1 MVEPW
6 RDTRAGQERLNLTE
20 DAGTR
25 RPCAGAVSALCSP
38 SGLARGITAIRL
50 VVQQDDPEDTAAS
63 CENSCPNAHP
73 DSYAG
78 SHRGCALAGA
88 GTAMLAGAAAIVS
101 AHVARHARTA
111 VCINNDRRSPGRQCL
126 TSGRVRAGSWRTS
139 CTPCEQ
145 QRTKMPTR
153 AFSIIA
159 SVGLLSR

>member
-6 RDTRAGQERLNLTE
+6 SDTRAGQERLNLTE

-25 RPCAGAVSALCSP
+25 RACAGAVTALCSP

-88 GTAMLAGAAAIVS
+88 GTAMLAGAAAIVMWL
-101 AHVARHARTA
+101 
-111 VCINNDRRSPGRQCL
+111 G
-126 TSGRVRAGSWRTS
+126 
-139 CTPCEQ
+139 
-145 QRTKMPTR
+145 TR
-153 AFSIIA
+153 ALLCASITTDA
-159 SVGLLSR
+159 LLGGSVSRAAG